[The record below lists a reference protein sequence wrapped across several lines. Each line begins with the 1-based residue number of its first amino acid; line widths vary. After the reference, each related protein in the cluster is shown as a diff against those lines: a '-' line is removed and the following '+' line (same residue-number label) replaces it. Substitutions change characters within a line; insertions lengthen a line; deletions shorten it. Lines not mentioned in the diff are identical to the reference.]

1 MKGPITQQR
10 MEEALEYLSSTDESC
25 ATLRADMERA
35 EFRAKRT
42 EQVIFKISDG
52 TVAERTADAKTSPDA
67 EAAWE
72 KYFTAL
78 QAHEAERNKR
88 STEVIV
94 VETWRSLNANR
105 RQAS

>member
-10 MEEALEYLSSTDESC
+10 MEEAIDYLADTDEPC
-25 ATLRADMERA
+25 AALRADMERA

-42 EQVIFKISDG
+42 EQAIFKISDG
-52 TVAERTADAKTSPDA
+52 TVAERTADAKTSPDT

-78 QAHEAERNKR
+78 QAHETMRNKR
-88 STEVIV
+88 ATESIVID
-94 VETWRSLNANR
+94 TWRSLNANR
-105 RQAS
+105 RQG

>member
-1 MKGPITQQR
+1 MKGPVTQQR
-10 MEEALEYLSSTDESC
+10 MEEALEYLSDTDEPC

-42 EQVIFKISDG
+42 EHAVFKISDG
-52 TVAERTADAKTSPDA
+52 TVAERNAIAKTSADT
-67 EAAWE
+67 EAAYE

-78 QAHEAERNKR
+78 QAHETMRNKR

-105 RQAS
+105 RQAQ